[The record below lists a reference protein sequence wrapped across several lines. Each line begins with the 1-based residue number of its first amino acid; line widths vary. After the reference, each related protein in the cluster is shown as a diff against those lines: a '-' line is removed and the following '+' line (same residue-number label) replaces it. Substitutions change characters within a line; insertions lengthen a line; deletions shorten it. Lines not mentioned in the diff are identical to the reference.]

1 MSADCVFPGADG
13 YNSGMA
19 SPSQSTF
26 WRLVL
31 LLLILLA
38 GFAIADAFQL
48 AARLQVNPFA
58 SKTILGILAFFTLTV
73 VAAGAALALTFT
85 GCRLRAFSTLEA
97 ASRAGGR
104 FRFAAFIAF
113 LAILF
118 TFPVLYALPDFR
130 QFFGGSGTRFFVYI
144 LLSLAGMY
152 ALKIARPNFGF
163 PAALAATLMLQSA
176 LNLAA
181 SYLPAVSD
189 YPFAMGWSETSRFY
203 FPSLFLSEKI
213 YGQPYP
219 WPILHP
225 SLHLLLA
232 PPYWFD
238 APLWFHRAWQVG
250 IRFLLVG
257 LIAPALLSRFKI
269 ENRALKF
276 FLFTWILVYLFVL
289 PLYLHLPLMVF
300 PLLWLFRAEDE
311 RRTWILL
318 IVTSIWA
325 GLSRLN
331 WYPMPGLILSVL
343 WLLETKP
350 ATPGLIALFW
360 RPAAWTISGSILA
373 YAVSQLYIPLSGNQ
387 PGDFFTSLTSDL
399 LWYRLWPNA
408 TYFLGVLP
416 GIILFSLPIWILI
429 ACKDSKVSRLWRK
442 RQETFDSAQVRE
454 SVTKSAV
461 ASAPL
466 RESATKSVVDSV
478 AIFTILLVLFLGGI
492 LVSMKIGG
500 GGDLHNMDAYA
511 VMLLIVAAYAFL
523 RASKPVPWQVVALLV
538 LVPAWFAH
546 LPNSGIARYD
556 RAGSQA
562 ALTAIQERVSVTE
575 GEILF
580 ITQRHLMSMGMID
593 GAVLIPEYERED
605 LMEMAMANNSA
616 YLARFAQ
623 DMENQRFAAIIV
635 DPLRFNYLGSDY
647 YMGEENNAWVRH
659 VVRPVLCWYRED
671 EVFPADRIIIY
682 VPREEGRQCPT
693 IGQ

>member
-1 MSADCVFPGADG
+1 
-13 YNSGMA
+13 MA

-26 WRLVL
+26 WRLIL

-38 GFAIADAFQL
+38 GFAIAETFQL
-48 AARLQVNPFA
+48 AERLQVNPFA
-58 SKTILGILAFFTLTV
+58 SKTILGILAFFTLTI
-73 VAAGAALALTFT
+73 VATGTVLALTFT
-85 GCRLRAFSTLEA
+85 DYRLQAFSTLEA
-97 ASRAGGR
+97 APRAGGF
-104 FRFAAFIAF
+104 FRFAAFAAF
-113 LAILF
+113 LAFLF
-118 TFPVLYALPDFR
+118 IFPVLYALPDFR
-130 QFFGGSGTRFFVYI
+130 QFFGASGTRFFVYI
-144 LLSLAGMY
+144 LLALAGMY
-152 ALKIARPNFGF
+152 ALKIARPNLGF
-163 PAALAATLMLQSA
+163 PAALAAALILQSVV
-176 LNLAA
+176 NLAA
-181 SYLPAVSD
+181 SYLPAISD

-250 IRFLLVG
+250 IRFLMVG

-276 FLFTWILVYLFVL
+276 LLFAWIFVYFFTL

-350 ATPGLIALFW
+350 ATPGLIARFW

-373 YAVSQLYIPLSGNQ
+373 YVVSQVYIPLSGNQ

-408 TYFLGVLP
+408 TYFIGVLP

-429 ACKDSKVSRLWRK
+429 AISDSSVSRLWNK
-442 RQETFDSAQVRE
+442 RQKTFDSAQVRDSIIE
-454 SVTKSAV
+454 SVVK
-461 ASAPL
+461 P
-466 RESATKSVVDSV
+466 V
-478 AIFTILLVLFLGGI
+478 AIFAILLVLFLGGI

-546 LPNSGIARYD
+546 LSNSGIVRYD

-580 ITQRHLMSMGMID
+580 ITQRHLMSMDMID

-693 IGQ
+693 